1 MKEVIIKGKK
11 AIQSDWG
18 KNFYYQSHNDKHQAE
33 RKALAH
39 ETLQKQR
46 GIKKPRKTSKKSKE
60 KNSGKLES

>member
-1 MKEVIIKGKK
+1 MKEVFVGNKK

-18 KNFYYQSHNDKHQAE
+18 KNFYYLSKADKHQAE

-46 GIKKPRKTSKKSKE
+46 GIKKPRKSSNKKKQE
-60 KNSGKLES
+60 